1 MPVCRLNA
9 VKKPHIS
16 ILSTINPRISSFF
29 AAIFFRS
36 PRKCSPG
43 GLSKPLRDVRRRPSE
58 APPPLMRFLAPISTA
73 ISTAMPSSTPFSQTG
88 PSSAWRPSR
97 HLATNSLPVR
107 LYSHGRSGRKGRV
120 LPGREHAEPEV
131 LNTYKKCTA
140 EAMHFKFSNLRGDYF
155 AVVRRTPHVW
165 VTLCLPFLP

>member
-1 MPVCRLNA
+1 MRRFLRIFSFFFLTTPVCRLNA

-16 ILSTINPRISSFF
+16 ILSTISPRISSFF

-58 APPPLMRFLAPISTA
+58 APPPPLMRFLAPISTA
-73 ISTAMPSSTPFSQTG
+73 ISTAMPSSTPFPQTG

-97 HLATNSLPVR
+97 HFETNSLPVR

-120 LPGREHAEPEV
+120 LPGRDHAEPAA
-131 LNTYKKCTA
+131 YRAC
-140 EAMHFKFSNLRGDYF
+140 FKPLS
-155 AVVRRTPHVW
+155 P
-165 VTLCLPFLP
+165 